1 MKILLVEDDVETAT
15 YIATGL
21 SKSGHVVER
30 AADGREALAS
40 GTAGSFD
47 VMIVDRMLPLL
58 DGLSVLKTLR
68 AAGVDTP
75 VLVLSTLGGIN
86 DRVSGLDAGGDDYL
100 VKPFALV
107 ELLAR
112 VHALGRRSPNLQS
125 AMVLRVADL
134 ELDLVQ
140 RSATRAGQSI
150 ALQAREFKLLEFLM
164 RHAGEVVTRS
174 MLLEQV
180 WEYNFD
186 PKTTVVETHMSRLRN
201 KIDKGFSRELIQT
214 VRGAGYCLG
223 APA

>member
-86 DRVSGLDAGGDDYL
+86 DRVSGISMPGATTIWSS
-100 VKPFALV
+100 
-107 ELLAR
+107 
-112 VHALGRRSPNLQS
+112 RSRWWS
-125 AMVLRVADL
+125 
-134 ELDLVQ
+134 
-140 RSATRAGQSI
+140 
-150 ALQAREFKLLEFLM
+150 
-164 RHAGEVVTRS
+164 
-174 MLLEQV
+174 
-180 WEYNFD
+180 
-186 PKTTVVETHMSRLRN
+186 
-201 KIDKGFSRELIQT
+201 
-214 VRGAGYCLG
+214 C
-223 APA
+223 